1 MCSQVRFPSGVKA
14 TAPDLDCCVSTW
26 FSPQLSLRLPTTL
39 KQAWFALNDVLHF
52 PIDQCSVHS
61 HHCVDEPVLTE
72 SHWKDLHVKNVM
84 NKNDRSS
91 HVVQCV
97 SILRWCHSG
106 LRGGHYGPQPSVDQL
121 NQYWVCSGWLVSLVN
136 SSDCNLLQREL
147 VETVTNVK
155 TPQRQTCWHAAVTFD
170 LRDTSINLHVWFGV
184 WELDCM

>member
-1 MCSQVRFPSGVKA
+1 MQLLLLRVVVEILTADITEVQQTARCVHVRKITGSSSQRLAQWNTS
-14 TAPDLDCCVSTW
+14 CCLQADTW
-26 FSPQLSLRLPTTL
+26 WDTRRCFQKT
-39 KQAWFALNDVLHF
+39 FGF
-52 PIDQCSVHS
+52 CCYIIF
-61 HHCVDEPVLTE
+61 
-72 SHWKDLHVKNVM
+72 
-84 NKNDRSS
+84 
-91 HVVQCV
+91 QCV

-170 LRDTSINLHVWFGV
+170 LRDTSSSVL
-184 WELDCM
+184 L